1 MMRHAARNR
10 SRFAYRLL
18 SVFIAFTFSL
28 TSILPPGYAQVL
40 PQTLLNLPVP
50 GAMVTPTPAFVPVL
64 LKGMII
70 HPDNPLQ
77 FDFIIDSGNTDF
89 KEDKIKIESE
99 RLVKYFLASMT
110 IPKDDLWVNLSPYE
124 SDKIIP
130 EELGK
135 TELGRDMLAQDYILK
150 QLTASLMYPEKELG
164 KEFWAKIYQ
173 KAQEKYGTTKIPVDT
188 FNKVWILP
196 ETATV
201 YEHGQTV
208 YIVEARLRVMLDSDY
223 QARQYK
229 EKMEDGRGRGEGRT
243 SGQHP
248 SSNLD
253 FQSSIIKEIILPA
266 IEKEVNEGQ
275 NFAPLRQIYHS
286 LILAKWYKET
296 IKNSLLS
303 KIYIDQKKIAGV
315 NLDDTTLKD
324 QIYAQYME
332 AYKKGVFNYIKE
344 DYDRL
349 SDETI
354 PRKYFSGGEELTK
367 IPLEKTTTPVT
378 ESHNSQYVSRIEI
391 TPQKQGT
398 SFSKDSSSPIEEHHL
413 SDAEL
418 RLLREPNEVGG
429 FISKRGFDENR
440 VRKQLAQI
448 LPNIQ
453 WWKTSPLLTEEEK
466 RAIRE
471 VEEQNFLAGPGTGDE
486 HYMEEE
492 WYQDLV
498 RRYNAAAEKRRLIEA
513 EKITEVINWVKADIK
528 KHFKG
533 EEVHILDG
541 VGRDGKVIGRLDRKI
556 AEKYGYIHETA
567 NVVLLTPDGKVLLQ
581 LRNKDNYDDHLA
593 MYGGHLEVGQSYFP
607 GVIKETLQ
615 ETRLKFEEMEGEPI
629 PVDYEGYDEQ
639 AGEGDNNRE
648 RRSWFVKVLTGNE
661 YRIMKERKEAEERD
675 LGIDK
680 ATTSRA
686 EYKSKLFEIQKRGTG
701 EGEVVGTY
709 EFTFDKIA
717 GAASVQNP
725 GSPYKDKTNK
735 FLKVSDIFNGREE
748 TIDAFFTP
756 DALERLVSPKNT
768 QLWAKIKETAAK
780 ILSERKPSSDSPA
793 QSSSPLV
800 IDEAFQREFLA
811 GVGGDTRTFVMIN
824 PDALER
830 GQKEAVV
837 REIERQGFA
846 VEVGPE
852 IRLTTAQASE
862 FYQVHQDRPFFKDLI
877 TFITSGP
884 VIPLFLKANGAVEKF
899 NAVKDEVR
907 KTLGVVDIKATSNR
921 IHAADSVEHAVEEAK
936 VVFQAVAAQAGA
948 EGTPSSLLEMDAKVR
963 QSERL
968 LLKAGEAGE
977 AELDVTRQGSET
989 MRKQVDAAM
998 AMTLG
1003 LVVELPE
1010 GLGEVDMAEE
1020 LNRVNIVWVR
1030 AQPRSPPVEGH
1041 SGARRNALYLIA
1053 ENQEFLQETP
1063 THLIASVLAEEV
1075 IKLRAKQR
1083 ILQNNLT
1090 WTDELAERAEE
1101 FAKIKTLPLRM
1112 NILGLMAKEIP
1123 NPERVKADTFNG
1135 KRAEEALARLK
1146 PGAFKWF
1153 EDEEAVKDLD
1163 GAKEVKGA
1171 LEEGKLA
1178 VMLFAAGEASRLRAS
1193 LLNARII
1200 DNQTPLKD
1208 YRLWNV
1214 DLKNMAQKVIEN
1226 LELLRKLKVDG
1237 EGQLNL
1243 LEGKD
1248 IDFASVINRLKEIY
1262 VTGDIYKE
1270 INKIN
1275 PDRTTVKRLLKS
1287 DIQDLSAVIEHF
1299 SQVDV
1304 QRQVAGAKNLK
1315 LGRRHLM
1322 ALREGIRS
1330 DARTYGFDAEKVI
1343 RNMKVIIT
1351 VNLQVIEDVK
1361 EDLMAN
1367 RFYGFTPQN
1376 VYLVVNDL
1384 YPGMV
1389 YENGKWMF
1397 DRASRVENLTNY
1409 NHGFNIIN
1417 ATQKGVGYR
1426 YDRTKGRFVL
1436 EGMRS
1441 VFDMVK
1447 TTAETVVV
1455 HRINDMMLLDSQLAM
1470 DTGMYAVY
1478 QHRRAHEGTNVMVD
1492 VLNNLTG
1499 QKGGL
1504 WMTTSDHAEGTGFL
1518 LEGLAAKTAKIEG
1531 ALAILRQWVRE
1542 KFELQDIPY
1551 NRLYMY
1557 FDIEA
1562 VEEGLRENGGIIPLS
1577 VKDDKPR
1584 KGVWSPEIPSGDI
1597 TIVPGL
1603 KVGAVIRGND
1613 TLIDGEIFGKEK
1625 PAGYEK
1631 DKQKGAIIHDFKQLG
1646 NLPET
1651 MKIVLHQDRPRSS
1664 SSLTGSERSDQRGGI
1679 DMNTISPVSMDEAM
1693 TAVNARLEAVYPD
1706 HPEYRDFINN
1716 EFIQKA
1722 AELYGRRDILDVQQV
1737 MDLRIQ
1743 AAVTRG
1749 HGKKVIMFVA
1759 EEGWAKKGGQGDYIR
1774 ELGEALAAQGHMV
1787 LIVNPYFQKK
1797 NEKSDISPADGEG
1810 LVTSEIPVGAGALP
1824 MTTFYNN
1831 VEGLNYLRFRGSE
1844 QEIQALLYPEVYPDE
1859 KKDGVYYSDSLYG
1872 YVESILLSKAAMHID
1887 KVLGLELDV
1896 LHFNDWQAALGPV
1909 YMELVYR
1916 QHPDYRP
1923 FLQNTG
1929 TVVIAH
1935 NLAYQGSK
1943 FNGEIQ
1949 ISKDDPLL
1957 YMLRSRA
1964 ILGEDRVRFQGET
1977 AIVTLYDAQ
1986 RDYHDPHAADKI
1998 LINLPPEVLSD
2009 SDRGLEFW
2017 SNKVAGRHNFLKG
2030 GIIFANLVT
2039 AVSKGNMEEIQ
2050 GSDQFGFGLEGVL
2063 AEKAREGGLGYV
2075 YNGLSFKKNKPEYL
2089 SVLNEEVEGERFT
2102 QFSENDSNDVL
2113 ESHKLQNKRMLA
2125 RKISTMKASVEGD
2138 FSKLLEDKALFSD
2151 LVENGYLDANG
2162 EIQNKFRLLPSESK
2176 LIVKENYIPQK
2187 KNIYKVLKKKDE
2199 IHGELGA
2206 QGIEND
2212 LVEAI
2217 VSRLVS
2223 QKGYDILFEKID
2235 EAGTTLIEKIL
2246 SLRGVQGEKIRLVI
2260 MASAGDDTGL
2270 KSAEKLRELVNKDQ
2284 YKGQIVFLEMFDP
2297 KLAQQVLAGA
2307 DSFFMPSAYEPGG
2320 ISNLQAAMNGLLTIL
2335 TLTGGLKDFVEMG
2348 GTLEK
2353 FAVAPFNSNDK
2364 QSMARAA
2371 KDFAVV
2377 FAEALTLFGEHRE
2390 QWIAAA
2396 RQAMRIEAD
2405 WSDKVDSYIDLYN
2418 KAMAKAHSSSPVAAD
2433 REASV
2438 VKREA
2443 QQDTRY
2449 ASRDTNDEDVGGI
2462 DMNAIDLERRG
2473 AGVDIQFDPAELQ
2486 EIIDA
2491 GIDGFAPVIINIVPL
2506 PSVLPLLG
2514 LEPRKEEDGAELSRV
2529 N

>member
-18 SVFIAFTFSL
+18 SAFIAFTFSL
-28 TSILPPGYAQVL
+28 TSILPPSYAQ
-40 PQTLLNLPVP
+40 TIAALNLPAP
-50 GAMVTPTPAFVPVL
+50 GMMVTPTPAFVPVL
-64 LKGMII
+64 LKGMTID
-70 HPDNPLQ
+70 PENPLQ
-77 FDFIIDSGNTDF
+77 FDFIVDTGNSGLDVGAIH
-89 KEDKIKIESE
+89 ESPLRAESE
-99 RLVKYFLASMT
+99 KLVKYFLASMT

-124 SDKIIP
+124 QDRIIP
-130 EELGK
+130 DELGK

-164 KEFWAKIYQ
+164 KEFWARVYKL
-173 KAQEKYGTTKIPVDT
+173 AQEKYGTSEIPVNT

-196 ETATV
+196 DTATI

-208 YIVEARLRVMLDSDY
+208 YIVEAKLRVMLDSDY
-223 QARQYK
+223 LAMTDSRK
-229 EKMEDGRGRGEGRT
+229 
-243 SGQHP
+243 
-248 SSNLD
+248 SSVISRKQESLTTYD
-253 FQSSIIKEIILPA
+253 LPLTTQIVKEIILPE

-315 NLDDTTLKD
+315 NLDDPTLKD

-349 SDETI
+349 SNETI
-354 PRKYFSGGEELTK
+354 PRKYFSGGIDRLT
-367 IPLEKTTTPVT
+367 
-378 ESHNSQYVSRIEI
+378 N
-391 TPQKQGT
+391 
-398 SFSKDSSSPIEEHHL
+398 FSLIKLD
-413 SDAEL
+413 
-418 RLLREPNEVGG
+418 
-429 FISKRGFDENR
+429 
-440 VRKQLAQI
+440 
-448 LPNIQ
+448 
-453 WWKTSPLLTEEEK
+453 KTSNPARVASAK
-466 RAIRE
+466 
-471 VEEQNFLAGPGTGDE
+471 VG
-486 HYMEEE
+486 
-492 WYQDLV
+492 
-498 RRYNAAAEKRRLIEA
+498 
-513 EKITEVINWVKADIK
+513 
-528 KHFKG
+528 KHFALTTRANPQRKG
-533 EEVHILDG
+533 
-541 VGRDGKVIGRLDRKI
+541 
-556 AEKYGYIHETA
+556 
-567 NVVLLTPDGKVLLQ
+567 
-581 LRNKDNYDDHLA
+581 
-593 MYGGHLEVGQSYFP
+593 
-607 GVIKETLQ
+607 
-615 ETRLKFEEMEGEPI
+615 
-629 PVDYEGYDEQ
+629 
-639 AGEGDNNRE
+639 
-648 RRSWFVKVLTGNE
+648 
-661 YRIMKERKEAEERD
+661 
-675 LGIDK
+675 
-680 ATTSRA
+680 
-686 EYKSKLFEIQKRGTG
+686 KSK
-701 EGEVVGTY
+701 
-709 EFTFDKIA
+709 
-717 GAASVQNP
+717 
-725 GSPYKDKTNK
+725 
-735 FLKVSDIFNGREE
+735 
-748 TIDAFFTP
+748 
-756 DALERLVSPKNT
+756 
-768 QLWAKIKETAAK
+768 
-780 ILSERKPSSDSPA
+780 
-793 QSSSPLV
+793 QSSSALV

-811 GVGGDTRTFVMIN
+811 GVEGDTRTFVMIK

-907 KTLGVVDIKATSNR
+907 KILGVVDTKATSNR

-948 EGTPSSLLEMDAKVR
+948 EGTPSSPLEMDAKVR

-1020 LNRVNIVWVR
+1020 LNRVNIVWVKT
-1030 AQPRSPPVEGH
+1030 QPRSPPVEGH
-1041 SGARRNALYLIA
+1041 SGARRNAIYLIA

-1083 ILQNNLT
+1083 TLQNNLT
-1090 WTDELAERAEE
+1090 WTDELAEGVEE

-1123 NPERVKADTFNG
+1123 NPEKVKADTFNG

-1153 EDEEAVKDLD
+1153 EEAVKDLD

-1171 LEEGKLA
+1171 LEEGRLA

-1214 DLKNMAQKVIEN
+1214 DLKNMAQKVIGN

-1275 PDRTTVKRLLKS
+1275 PDRTTVKKLLKS

-1315 LGRRHLM
+1315 LGRRHLE
-1322 ALREGIRS
+1322 ALRDGIRLDGS
-1330 DARTYGFDAEKVI
+1330 SYEFNADKVI
-1343 RNMKVIIT
+1343 ENMPVIIT
-1351 VNLQVIEDVK
+1351 VNLQVMKDVQ
-1361 EDLMAN
+1361 EDLITN
-1367 RFYGFTPQN
+1367 NFYGFTPEN

-1455 HRINDMMLLDSQLAM
+1455 HRINDMMLLDPQLAM

-1492 VLNNLTG
+1492 VLNNLSG

-1504 WMTTSDHAEGTGFL
+1504 WMTTDDHEEGTGFL

-1542 KFELQDIPY
+1542 KFGLQDIPY
-1551 NRLYMY
+1551 NRLYTY

-1613 TLIDGEIFGKEK
+1613 TLVDGGILEK
-1625 PAGYEK
+1625 PVKYEK
-1631 DKQKGAIIHDFKQLG
+1631 DKQRGAIIHDFKQLG

-1651 MKIVLHQDRPRSS
+1651 MKIVLHQDGPRSS
-1664 SSLTGSERSDQRGGI
+1664 SPLRDSE
-1679 DMNTISPVSMDEAM
+1679 
-1693 TAVNARLEAVYPD
+1693 
-1706 HPEYRDFINN
+1706 
-1716 EFIQKA
+1716 
-1722 AELYGRRDILDVQQV
+1722 
-1737 MDLRIQ
+1737 
-1743 AAVTRG
+1743 
-1749 HGKKVIMFVA
+1749 
-1759 EEGWAKKGGQGDYIR
+1759 
-1774 ELGEALAAQGHMV
+1774 
-1787 LIVNPYFQKK
+1787 
-1797 NEKSDISPADGEG
+1797 
-1810 LVTSEIPVGAGALP
+1810 
-1824 MTTFYNN
+1824 
-1831 VEGLNYLRFRGSE
+1831 
-1844 QEIQALLYPEVYPDE
+1844 
-1859 KKDGVYYSDSLYG
+1859 
-1872 YVESILLSKAAMHID
+1872 
-1887 KVLGLELDV
+1887 
-1896 LHFNDWQAALGPV
+1896 
-1909 YMELVYR
+1909 
-1916 QHPDYRP
+1916 
-1923 FLQNTG
+1923 
-1929 TVVIAH
+1929 
-1935 NLAYQGSK
+1935 
-1943 FNGEIQ
+1943 
-1949 ISKDDPLL
+1949 
-1957 YMLRSRA
+1957 
-1964 ILGEDRVRFQGET
+1964 
-1977 AIVTLYDAQ
+1977 
-1986 RDYHDPHAADKI
+1986 
-1998 LINLPPEVLSD
+1998 
-2009 SDRGLEFW
+2009 
-2017 SNKVAGRHNFLKG
+2017 
-2030 GIIFANLVT
+2030 
-2039 AVSKGNMEEIQ
+2039 
-2050 GSDQFGFGLEGVL
+2050 
-2063 AEKAREGGLGYV
+2063 
-2075 YNGLSFKKNKPEYL
+2075 
-2089 SVLNEEVEGERFT
+2089 
-2102 QFSENDSNDVL
+2102 
-2113 ESHKLQNKRMLA
+2113 
-2125 RKISTMKASVEGD
+2125 
-2138 FSKLLEDKALFSD
+2138 
-2151 LVENGYLDANG
+2151 
-2162 EIQNKFRLLPSESK
+2162 
-2176 LIVKENYIPQK
+2176 
-2187 KNIYKVLKKKDE
+2187 KDE
-2199 IHGELGA
+2199 R
-2206 QGIEND
+2206 D
-2212 LVEAI
+2212 L
-2217 VSRLVS
+2217 
-2223 QKGYDILFEKID
+2223 
-2235 EAGTTLIEKIL
+2235 
-2246 SLRGVQGEKIRLVI
+2246 
-2260 MASAGDDTGL
+2260 
-2270 KSAEKLRELVNKDQ
+2270 
-2284 YKGQIVFLEMFDP
+2284 
-2297 KLAQQVLAGA
+2297 
-2307 DSFFMPSAYEPGG
+2307 
-2320 ISNLQAAMNGLLTIL
+2320 
-2335 TLTGGLKDFVEMG
+2335 
-2348 GTLEK
+2348 
-2353 FAVAPFNSNDK
+2353 
-2364 QSMARAA
+2364 
-2371 KDFAVV
+2371 
-2377 FAEALTLFGEHRE
+2377 
-2390 QWIAAA
+2390 
-2396 RQAMRIEAD
+2396 
-2405 WSDKVDSYIDLYN
+2405 
-2418 KAMAKAHSSSPVAAD
+2418 
-2433 REASV
+2433 
-2438 VKREA
+2438 
-2443 QQDTRY
+2443 
-2449 ASRDTNDEDVGGI
+2449 GGI
-2462 DMNAIDLERRG
+2462 DMNAIDLEREG
-2473 AGVDIQFDPAELQ
+2473 VGVDIQFDPAELQ

-2491 GIDGFAPVIINIVPL
+2491 GIDGFAPVIINISPL

-2514 LEPRKEEDGAELSRV
+2514 LEPANKEEEQGEPV
-2529 N
+2529 NAG